1 MKKKIQAIQK
11 ITSPTNN
18 VGKKII
24 YRIKYNKLISPKR
37 NNRVNN

>member
-18 VGKKII
+18 IEKKII

-37 NNRVNN
+37 NKE